1 MARSLQAYFTQK
13 FSNLTLVVTGLP
25 ALESML
31 PLAWNEKLKKPG
43 IRVTLVFVREG
54 NLTGFGKSH
63 PLVGAALAVVDEIWI
78 PYGFLYRRFMIPKEA
93 HKLRKLLLIS
103 NKITRFISLVT
114 SGAHLGRIEK
124 KIRFDNETDL
134 TIFDF
139 TYIKTDTR
147 YQRVFEKISGPLRL
161 AISHGSFCS
170 FIPRSQRFLDDLE
183 SGIFFS
189 ETFEHISDSEET
201 VFFYDGPVPTV
212 NSELQVEKQSVDR
225 HDPDWLDFLSRLYH
239 EETHNIG
246 ELKKIGLLV
255 SRHGSKIPSKHG
267 LTPSRESRV
276 RGLGEV
282 RQAFELV
289 GLKPCILLHPSEVRD
304 SKELRSWTVVE
315 NVHYSVMFRLAEKIV
330 TFGSQIA
337 VDAHLMGKSM
347 IEYGPA
353 REGNTISEHH
363 KLGFTYHAYSQS
375 HLIEL
380 LLTDVEKVTG
390 H

>member
-1 MARSLQAYFTQK
+1 MTRSLQEYFTQQ

-31 PLAWNEKLKKPG
+31 PLAWNEKLTKPN
-43 IRVTLVFVREG
+43 IRISLVFVREG

-63 PLVGAALAVVDEIWI
+63 PLVDAALEVVDEIWI
-78 PYGFLYRRFMIPKEA
+78 PHGFLYRRFTVPKEA
-93 HKLRKLLLIS
+93 HKLRNLLKIS

-114 SGAHLGRIEK
+114 SGAHLSRIK
-124 KIRFDNETDL
+124 KKLQSDDKTEL

-161 AISHGSFCS
+161 AISHGNFLT
-170 FIPRSQRFLDDLE
+170 FTPRSQRFLDDLE

-189 ETFEHISDSEET
+189 ETFEHISESEET
-201 VFFYDGPVPTV
+201 VFFYDGPVPKL
-212 NSELQVEKQSVDR
+212 NCELQVEKPSVDR
-225 HDPDWLDFLSRLYH
+225 HDPDWLDFLSRLH
-239 EETHNIG
+239 LEEAQNIRKL
-246 ELKKIGLLV
+246 EKIGLLV
-255 SRHGSKIPSKHG
+255 SRHGSKIPSKYG

-282 RQAFELV
+282 RRAFELA
-289 GLKPCILLHPSEVRD
+289 GLTPCILLHPSEVRD
-304 SKELRSWTVVE
+304 SKELRGWTVIE

-353 REGNTISEHH
+353 REDNMASEHN
-363 KLGFTYHAYSQS
+363 KLGLTYHAYSQS

-380 LLTDVEKVTG
+380 LLADVEKVVG